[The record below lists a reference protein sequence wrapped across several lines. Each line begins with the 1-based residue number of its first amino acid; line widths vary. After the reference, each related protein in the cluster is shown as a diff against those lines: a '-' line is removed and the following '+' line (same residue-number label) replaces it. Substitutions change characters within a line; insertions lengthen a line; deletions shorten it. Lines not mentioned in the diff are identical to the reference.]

1 MVTCIHLVLFIQ
13 PDHNVNIELLRFVGG
28 SEHPAHHIEFSDVIQ
43 RNALSYGI
51 EYLPHHQIVMFM
63 ILPPMLD
70 GTMLYT
76 PHVGQSQAQICVRT
90 IQSNNEFYSGLSVNH
105 CIRQY
110 VHIELI
116 HIEHIHDLHVVPS
129 IDSNDDLPSQGQ

>member
-1 MVTCIHLVLFIQ
+1 MVTCIHLVLFVQ
-13 PDHNVNIELLRFVGG
+13 PEHHVNIELLRFQG
-28 SEHPAHHIEFSDVIQ
+28 SSDLPAHGIEFSEVIQ

-70 GTMLYT
+70 GTMLYS
-76 PHVGQSQAQICVRT
+76 PNIGLSQVQVCVRT
-90 IQSNNEFYSGLSVNH
+90 CQSNHEFYSCLSVNH
-105 CIRQY
+105 HIRRY

-116 HIEHIHDLHVVPS
+116 EFELDADLHVVS
-129 IDSNDDLPSQGQ
+129 STDSDDDITSQEQ